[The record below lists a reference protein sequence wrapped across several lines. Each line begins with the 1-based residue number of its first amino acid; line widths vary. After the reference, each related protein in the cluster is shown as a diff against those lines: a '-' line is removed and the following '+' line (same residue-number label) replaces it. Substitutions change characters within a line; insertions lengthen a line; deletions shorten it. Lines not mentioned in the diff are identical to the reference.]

1 MSDMKK
7 RERKG
12 VSGIIFFLLAMA
24 VLVVFLTTVSGLEQR
39 NSDEGRKQLE
49 LTLQRCAVACY
60 ATEGIY
66 PPDVDYMKEHY
77 GIQIDESK
85 YLVQYEV
92 FAENLMPDITVLERN
107 DEKNG
112 K

>member
-77 GIQIDESK
+77 GIQIDEER
-85 YLVQYEV
+85 YTVIYEA
-92 FAENLMPDITVLERN
+92 FAENLMPEIVVLEKKY
-107 DEKNG
+107 EE
-112 K
+112 